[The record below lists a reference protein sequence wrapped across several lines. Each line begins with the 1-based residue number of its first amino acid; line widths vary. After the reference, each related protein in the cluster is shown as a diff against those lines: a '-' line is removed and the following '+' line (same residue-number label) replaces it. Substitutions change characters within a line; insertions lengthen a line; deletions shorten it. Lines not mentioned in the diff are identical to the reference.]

1 MRRPLLLEVL
11 VSSTSRGLAPRE
23 GLELLMLKLGR
34 TWPSEASL
42 GTLVSR
48 TPTVNVGFQ
57 IPQTLKR
64 FELWGAC
71 GDLNLPSLPTH
82 NPHSLVR

>member
-1 MRRPLLLEVL
+1 MRRPLLLVM
-11 VSSTSRGLAPRE
+11 VSSASGGLAPRE

-34 TWPSEASL
+34 TRPSEASL
-42 GTLVSR
+42 GTPVSR

-64 FELWGAC
+64 FELSGAC
-71 GDLNLPSLPTH
+71 EDLSLPSLPT
-82 NPHSLVR
+82 R